1 MSSLLRDL
9 DSSDAEAVH
18 AFEDRTSSIPSQ
30 IGQLNELQML
40 QPTSRDTLFGLNDAE
55 LTQTQQ
61 GFHCFAFCG
70 YEIRNDQQVPF
81 FWIKPL
87 EQGLFRV
94 S

>member
-9 DSSDAEAVH
+9 DFSDAEAVH

-61 GFHCFAFCG
+61 GFQFCILRLRNSQWSASAFLL
-70 YEIRNDQQVPF
+70 D
-81 FWIKPL
+81 
-87 EQGLFRV
+87 
-94 S
+94 